1 MVSRD
6 AARGRVALKVSN
18 HDGLPNVGP
27 VGVGQVGHKK
37 WGSRDAA
44 PQSLS
49 PRARSESVDRTR
61 KPPDM
66 TPKKMRKLPRPQAHH
81 QKELAR
87 PEKRPEPQKQSRE
100 ARTSSA
106 SSRKARSSSASS
118 RSRKARAS
126 SSSSRSRKARNSS
139 SFSRSR
145 SPRAKQKASSS
156 GAQRSRPSPLRGRL
170 WGFDVS
176 KYDGNWKGATVDF
189 FRRLQRSDPKDPPF
203 GTYHT
208 VRDEE
213 GLYHST
219 LQLTDKARAAAR
231 LKKLQYKGEGAHTI
245 KAAELSAARVLWD
258 DPRIREQAAKL
269 RPGKTA
275 LKHNKN
281 YLQHN
286 ARRKALW
293 LGRQPVHSAQK
304 KEERG

>member
-145 SPRAKQKASSS
+145 SPRAKQKAFLTRTAVSAVFGFSHFRTS
-156 GAQRSRPSPLRGRL
+156 RHVSLASFCHLSLSFLCFVFFKNSLNCTIRSFQFFIGIFSIL
-170 WGFDVS
+170 S
-176 KYDGNWKGATVDF
+176 K
-189 FRRLQRSDPKDPPF
+189 
-203 GTYHT
+203 H
-208 VRDEE
+208 
-213 GLYHST
+213 
-219 LQLTDKARAAAR
+219 
-231 LKKLQYKGEGAHTI
+231 
-245 KAAELSAARVLWD
+245 
-258 DPRIREQAAKL
+258 IRCN
-269 RPGKTA
+269 P
-275 LKHNKN
+275 
-281 YLQHN
+281 
-286 ARRKALW
+286 
-293 LGRQPVHSAQK
+293 
-304 KEERG
+304 